1 LAVNRSDFFFLV
13 EFFMRVV
20 SQLLM
25 SAVLFGAISGGA
37 GAQGTTPPAPAPAPA
52 STGMV
57 VMKIAYLNSNQV
69 LEGAPGRAEALGQFE
84 KETAPIRA
92 QIQRMS
98 DSLQAIIGEYQKA
111 APQMTAAQRAQKEAA
126 LGQKQEEFRARAQE
140 MQQGA
145 QARQEELMAPVM
157 EQVNKV
163 IQDVRAEDGYAFIF
177 DSGAQVPF
185 IVSAD
190 RNLDITTR
198 VIDRL
203 KSVGPPKL
211 PAPTAQV
218 PVPAAPRPPASG
230 PVATPAGVTRPT
242 RP

>member
-1 LAVNRSDFFFLV
+1 MS
-13 EFFMRVV
+13 VV
-20 SQLLM
+20 SRMMLSGALLCAM
-25 SAVLFGAISGGA
+25 AGAA
-37 GAQGTTPPAPAPAPA
+37 GAQVTPPQSPAPVPTTA
-52 STGMV
+52 MV
-57 VMKIAYLNSNQV
+57 ILKIAYLNSNQV
-69 LEGAPGRAEALGQFE
+69 LEGAPGRTEALAQFE
-84 KETAPIRA
+84 KETAPIRT

-98 DSLQAIIGEYQKA
+98 DSLQSIIGEYQKA
-111 APQMTAAQRAQKEAA
+111 APQMTAAQRSQKESAIS
-126 LGQKQEEFRARAQE
+126 QKQQEFQQRAQE
-140 MQQGA
+140 MQQSA
-145 QARQEELMAPVM
+145 QSRQEELMAPIM

-177 DSGAQVPF
+177 DSGSQVPF

-203 KSVGPPKL
+203 KTLGPPKL
-211 PAPTAQV
+211 PAPSVQT
-218 PVPAAPRPPASG
+218 PATTRPPATG